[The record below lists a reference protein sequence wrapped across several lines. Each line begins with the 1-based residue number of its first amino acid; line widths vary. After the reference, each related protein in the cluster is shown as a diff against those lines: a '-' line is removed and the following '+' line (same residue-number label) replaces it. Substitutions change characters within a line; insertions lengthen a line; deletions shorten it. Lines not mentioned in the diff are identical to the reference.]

1 MAMTIKEKLKSGLRK
16 LSAAAVTA
24 APPAAAGADIGA
36 LRARHLRIGMWVM
49 TEAGVGVL
57 HGFPAPALGTVHL
70 VDDAGL
76 VAKILTVK
84 LQDVRAALFAE
95 IPPAKRRHLTSF
107 QARLMGYL

>member
-1 MAMTIKEKLKSGLRK
+1 MVMTIKEKLKSVLRK
-16 LSAAAVTA
+16 LPPAAVTA
-24 APPAAAGADIGA
+24 APPAAAVADIGA

-76 VAKILTVK
+76 VTKILTVELK
-84 LQDVRAALFAE
+84 SVRAALFAE
-95 IPPAKRRHLTSF
+95 IPPSKRWHLTPE
-107 QARLMGYL
+107 QARLLGYL